1 MTIFWHPTGPLV
13 KYESGLLHV
22 QDLNPEVKTKWTMTR
37 GEMLRF
43 GWRCMVA
50 AVRG

>member
-1 MTIFWHPTGPLV
+1 MTIFWKAWGPLV
-13 KYESGLLHV
+13 RYRSGTLFIE
-22 QDLNPEVKTKWTMTR
+22 DLNPEIKTKWTLSR